1 MHLCDLTLRS
11 PAENLAADEA
21 LLDFCEAGRAHEL
34 LRFWEPADY
43 FVVAGYANK
52 IAAEVNLPFCRDQG
66 IRVYRR
72 CTGGGTVL
80 QGPGVLNYSLVLRIS
95 DHTTGLGIPATN
107 EFVLG
112 RHQRALSTLLRRP
125 VQREG
130 HTDLA
135 IDSLKFSGN
144 AQRRRRHCLLFHG
157 SFLLDLD
164 LDLVAKTLAFPS
176 QQPHYRNHRAHVD
189 FLTNLGIP
197 ADRLKSAL
205 ASAWNATSPLSDPPL
220 TEITA
225 LALKYSTEEW
235 NCKF

>member
-34 LRFWEPADY
+34 LRFWEPAGY
-43 FVVAGYANK
+43 FVVVGYANK
-52 IAAEVNLPFCRDQG
+52 LAAEVNLPFCRGQG
-66 IRVYRR
+66 IPVYRR

-95 DHTTGLGIPATN
+95 DRTTGLGISATN

-130 HTDLA
+130 HTDLT

-144 AQRRRRHCLLFHG
+144 AQRRRKNCLLFHG

-164 LDLVAKTLAFPS
+164 LDLVAKTLSFPS
-176 QQPHYRNHRAHVD
+176 QQPPYRNHRAHVD

-197 ADRLKSAL
+197 ADRLKSTL
-205 ASAWNATSPLSDPPL
+205 ASAWNATRPLSNPPL
-220 TEITA
+220 TEITT